1 MFGSSLIEWCKLLLY
16 FTSSLTIKGIRSKT
30 TTHLRNHWESPGTGL
45 FFSSSSSNQPGLEQ
59 VMMVCELWTIFWE
72 GGASLLRMNAAN
84 FSRLGGLV
92 SLPRMK
98 VEWAFT
104 THINGGRRPS
114 PLIYVGRYRIFPLK
128 GDQWGA
134 GCSYTPHL

>member
-1 MFGSSLIEWCKLLLY
+1 LVKISERCK
-16 FTSSLTIKGIRSKT
+16 
-30 TTHLRNHWESPGTGL
+30 NL
-45 FFSSSSSNQPGLEQ
+45 FIQYEEQ
-59 VMMVCELWTIFWE
+59 EMMVCELWTIFWE
-72 GGASLLRMNAAN
+72 GGASLLRMNAAK

-128 GDQWGA
+128 GDQCG
-134 GCSYTPHL
+134 GRMSLYLSYM